1 MKTKNIYKFYFLLGM
16 LLFFNACSDDL
27 NVTPKDDDEFLTEQ
41 FYSDPVAY
49 KQALAGIYGN
59 LSLTGTTGSGSS
71 NLQGIDA
78 GTSQYARTLWYL
90 QDLAADEPIWSYE
103 NDEGGAVKEIQ
114 RNTWSSSNTIL
125 LGFYS
130 RAMFTVA
137 LTNEFLRQASDDNI
151 EKRGHTSAIG
161 NDIVAYRAEARL
173 LRALAYYNLMDLF
186 GKAAF
191 VTENDPVGTYQ
202 GPQYDRQQLFDF
214 IQSELQSIE
223 GDLIAPRQNEYA
235 RADKAVAWMILAKIY
250 LNAKAYDVIVKD
262 VDGNDLNPWTEC
274 IKYCNKIIGG
284 GYKLASDYGL
294 NFLADN
300 DFNEAGMNEII
311 FPLVND
317 GVVTENYGATTVII
331 NGEVGSLENNAAELG
346 AQGWGGA
353 LRIRKQFAEKFLNGD
368 VPLSDERN
376 TILTA
381 GREIE
386 IVDIGDRD
394 SGYII
399 TKYKNITSTG
409 AVGVDPTFVDTD
421 FPMFRLAD
429 VYLMFAEAVVNGG
442 TGGTM
447 SEAVEFINLL
457 RVRANST
464 TISSGELNLN
474 FLINER
480 SRELYWEGHRRQ
492 DLIRFGLFT
501 GGNYNWVWK
510 GGSPNG
516 IALPSHFKVYPMPA
530 NNMAANPN
538 LTQNPGY

>member
-1 MKTKNIYKFYFLLGM
+1 MKTKNIYKFYFLLS
-16 LLFFNACSDDL
+16 LLFILNGCTEDL
-27 NVTPKDDDEFLTEQ
+27 NVIPGDDDEFLSED
-41 FYSDPVAY
+41 FYANSGAY

-59 LSLTGTTGSGSS
+59 LSLTGTGDAGSS

-78 GTSQYARTLWYL
+78 GTSQYMRTLWYL

-103 NDEGGAVKEIQ
+103 NDEGGAVKAIQ
-114 RNTWSSSNTIL
+114 RNTWSSTNTIL

-137 LTNEFLRQASDDNI
+137 LTNEFLRQSSDENLSA
-151 EKRGHTSAIG
+151 RGHTGVA
-161 NDIVAYRAEARL
+161 NDVKAFRAEARL
-173 LRALAYYNLMDLF
+173 LRAMAYYHLMDLF

-202 GPQYDRQQLFDF
+202 GPQIERQELFNY
-214 IQSELQSIE
+214 IESELKAIE
-223 GDLIAPRQNEYA
+223 PDLIEPRQNEYA
-235 RADKAVAWMILAKIY
+235 RADKAVAWMLLAKIY
-250 LNAKAYDVIVKD
+250 LNADAYEVQLE
-262 VDGNDLNPWTEC
+262 GGENPYTQC
-274 IKYCNKIIGG
+274 ITYTKKIIDA
-284 GYKLASDYGL
+284 GYQLASDYSL

-300 DFNEAGMNEII
+300 DSNEAGMNEII
-311 FPLVND
+311 FQTVSD
-317 GVVTENYGATTVII
+317 GVVTQNWGATTVII
-331 NGEVGSLENNAAELG
+331 NGEVGSLENNASDLG
-346 AQGWGGA
+346 CQGWGGA
-353 LRIRKQFAEKFLNGD
+353 LRLRKQFAQRFLDGS
-368 VPLSDERN
+368 VPLTDKRN

-381 GREIE
+381 GRDIE

-394 SGYII
+394 SGFII
-399 TKYKNITSTG
+399 TKFKNVSSTG
-409 AVGVDPTFVDTD
+409 VPGRDPSFVDTD

-429 VYLMFAEAVVNGG
+429 AYLMFAEAVVRGG
-442 TGGTM
+442 TGGTLE
-447 SEAVEFINLL
+447 EAAIYVNKL
-457 RVRANST
+457 RNRANST
-464 TISSGELNLN
+464 LISAADLTYD

-516 IALPSHFKVYPMPA
+516 IALSSHLRVYPMPA
-530 NNMAANPN
+530 NSMAANPN